1 MAMNFA
7 DAINQLNSNSNEN
20 NFRPTTLGK
29 KQAFFGR
36 ILPLENGGFPFVQFR
51 EAWVSFTK
59 KDGSVTA
66 LPVIVDPDNP
76 NDQLAKLLNTV
87 IQFNKDKGAK
97 DEKGY
102 AVDTIKLASGRFPL
116 SIRVRTYFLGVPVT
130 KQNGIYAQA
139 VDDQGRPAV
148 EAYQISYS
156 GMYAI
161 SSLLN
166 PEMPYTNARTGQ
178 PMFNDQAQFMT
189 AGETMPVSA
198 KFVDAPNGGVGSW
211 NVSVNQAMI
220 LPAMNFNYLER
231 DDQGNMKY
239 VDDIEKE
246 AKPLVESDPNFYQIV
261 LNQLTQSYNTQLA
274 QVSSNPYATG
284 ANFSQA
290 PQVGAGDLPFPSQTQ
305 SPKDSTNNQ
314 APTNGQPAPQAPM
327 NNTQPIVSAQ
337 PQAQKVDVV
346 ANMTGQPA
354 SNFTQPQPQQHTAPS
369 QSAPQA
375 PVSSSAPTQGNFTNP
390 FSQPTTDTPED
401 DLSMPFPNSTDMQ
414 EPTPTSAPTA
424 PASQAP
430 VQPTTPAQQPQPNT
444 TPDPLANLNASSDV
458 DSFLANLK

>member
-66 LPVIVDPDNP
+66 LPVIIDPSNQ

-116 SIRVRTYFLGVPVT
+116 SVRTRAYFLGVPVT
-130 KQNGIYAQA
+130 NQNGTYAQA
-139 VDDQGRPAV
+139 VDNQGRPAV

-161 SSLLN
+161 SSLLT
-166 PEMPYTNARTGQ
+166 PEMPYMNARTGQ
-178 PMFNDQAQFMT
+178 PMFTDQAQFMT
-189 AGETMPVSA
+189 AKETMPVSA

-211 NVSVNQAMI
+211 NASVNQAMI

-231 DDQGNMKY
+231 DAQGNMKY

-246 AKPLVESDPNFYQIV
+246 AKPLIESDPNFYQIV
-261 LNQLTQSYNTQLA
+261 LKQLTQSYNTQMA

-284 ANFSQA
+284 ASFNST
-290 PQVGAGDLPFPSQTQ
+290 PQVGASDLPFPNQNQT
-305 SPKDSTNNQ
+305 STAPANNQ
-314 APTNGQPAPQAPM
+314 APTTGQPAPQAPM
-327 NNTQPIVSAQ
+327 NNQ

-354 SNFTQPQPQQHTAPS
+354 SNFTQSQTQQPTAPA

-375 PVSSSAPTQGNFTNP
+375 PVSSSAPAQGNFTNP
-390 FSQPTTDTPED
+390 FSEPTTDTPEN
-401 DLSMPFPNSTDMQ
+401 DLSMPFPNSADMQ
-414 EPTPTSAPTA
+414 EPAPTPTSQ
-424 PASQAP
+424 AS
-430 VQPTTPAQQPQPNT
+430 VQPTTPAQQPQPQPNT
-444 TPDPLANLNASSDV
+444 APDPLANLNASSDV

>member
-1 MAMNFA
+1 MNFA

-66 LPVIVDPDNP
+66 LPVIVDPNNP

-116 SIRVRTYFLGVPVT
+116 SIRTRTYFLGVPVT
-130 KQNGIYAQA
+130 NQNGTYAQA
-139 VDDQGRPAV
+139 VDNQGRPAV

-161 SSLLN
+161 SSLLT
-166 PEMPYTNARTGQ
+166 PEMPYMNARTGQ
-178 PMFNDQAQFMT
+178 PMFTDQAQFMT
-189 AGETMPVSA
+189 AKETMPVSA

-211 NVSVNQAMI
+211 NASVNQAMI

-231 DDQGNMKY
+231 DAQGNMKY

-246 AKPLVESDPNFYQIV
+246 AKPLIESDPNFYQIV
-261 LNQLTQSYNTQLA
+261 LNQLTQSYNTQMA
-274 QVSSNPYATG
+274 QVSSNPYTTG
-284 ANFSQA
+284 ANFNPT
-290 PQVGAGDLPFPSQTQ
+290 PQVGANDLPFPNQNQT
-305 SPKDSTNNQ
+305 SSAPTNNQ
-314 APTNGQPAPQAPM
+314 APMNGQPAPQAPM
-327 NNTQPIVSAQ
+327 NNQSQP
-337 PQAQKVDVV
+337 QKVDVV

-354 SNFTQPQPQQHTAPS
+354 SNFTQPTAPAQPAP
-369 QSAPQA
+369 QSTQA
-375 PVSSSAPTQGNFTNP
+375 PVSSSTPDQGDFTNP
-390 FSQPTTDTPED
+390 FSQPTTDTPES
-401 DLSMPFPNSTDMQ
+401 DLSMPFPSSADMQ
-414 EPTPTSAPTA
+414 EPA

-430 VQPTTPAQQPQPNT
+430 VQPTTPAQQPQTQPQTNT

>member
-1 MAMNFA
+1 MNFA

-66 LPVIVDPDNP
+66 LPVIIDPSNQ
-76 NDQLAKLLNTV
+76 NDQLAKLLSTV

-116 SIRVRTYFLGVPVT
+116 SVRTRAYFLGVPVT
-130 KQNGIYAQA
+130 NQNGTYAQA
-139 VDDQGRPAV
+139 VDNQGRPAV

-161 SSLLN
+161 SSLLT
-166 PEMPYTNARTGQ
+166 PEMPYMNARTGQ
-178 PMFNDQAQFMT
+178 PMFTDQAQFMT
-189 AGETMPVSA
+189 AKETMPVSA

-211 NVSVNQAMI
+211 NASVNQAMI

-231 DDQGNMKY
+231 DAQGNMKY

-246 AKPLVESDPNFYQIV
+246 AKPLIESDPNFYQIV
-261 LNQLTQSYNTQLA
+261 LKQLTQSYNTQMA

-284 ANFSQA
+284 ASFNST
-290 PQVGAGDLPFPSQTQ
+290 PQVGANDLPFPSQSQT
-305 SPKDSTNNQ
+305 SSAPTNNQ

-327 NNTQPIVSAQ
+327 NNQ
-337 PQAQKVDVV
+337 PQSQKVDVV

-354 SNFTQPQPQQHTAPS
+354 SNFTQPTAPAQPAP
-369 QSAPQA
+369 QSTQA
-375 PVSSSAPTQGNFTNP
+375 PVSSSTPDQGNFTNP
-390 FSQPTTDTPED
+390 FSQPTTDTPES
-401 DLSMPFPNSTDMQ
+401 DLSMPFPNSADMQ
-414 EPTPTSAPTA
+414 EPA

-430 VQPTTPAQQPQPNT
+430 AQQPQMNT

>member
-7 DAINQLNSNSNEN
+7 DAINRLNSNSNEN

-66 LPVIVDPDNP
+66 LPVIIDPSNQ
-76 NDQLAKLLNTV
+76 NDQLAKLLSTV

-116 SIRVRTYFLGVPVT
+116 SVRTRAYFLGVPVT
-130 KQNGIYAQA
+130 NQNGTYAQA
-139 VDDQGRPAV
+139 VDNQGRPAV

-161 SSLLN
+161 SSLLT
-166 PEMPYTNARTGQ
+166 PEMPYMNARTGQ
-178 PMFNDQAQFMT
+178 PMFTDQAQFMT
-189 AGETMPVSA
+189 AKETMPVSA

-211 NVSVNQAMI
+211 NASVNQAMI

-231 DDQGNMKY
+231 DAQGNMKY

-246 AKPLVESDPNFYQIV
+246 ARPLIESDPNFYQIV
-261 LNQLTQSYNTQLA
+261 LNQLTQSYNTQMA

-284 ANFSQA
+284 ASFNST
-290 PQVGAGDLPFPSQTQ
+290 PQVGANDLPFPNQNQT
-305 SPKDSTNNQ
+305 SSAPTNNQ
-314 APTNGQPAPQAPM
+314 APMNGQPAPQAPM
-327 NNTQPIVSAQ
+327 NNQSQP
-337 PQAQKVDVV
+337 QKVDVV

-354 SNFTQPQPQQHTAPS
+354 SNFTQPTAPAQPAP
-369 QSAPQA
+369 QSTQA
-375 PVSSSAPTQGNFTNP
+375 PVSSSTPDQGNFANP
-390 FSQPTTDTPED
+390 FSQPTTDTPES
-401 DLSMPFPNSTDMQ
+401 DLSMPFPSPADMQ
-414 EPTPTSAPTA
+414 DPAS
-424 PASQAP
+424 ASQAP
-430 VQPTTPAQQPQPNT
+430 VQPTTPAQQPQTQPQTNT

>member
-1 MAMNFA
+1 MNFA

-66 LPVIVDPDNP
+66 LPVIIDPSNQ

-116 SIRVRTYFLGVPVT
+116 SVRTRAYFLGVPVT
-130 KQNGIYAQA
+130 NQNGTYAQA
-139 VDDQGRPAV
+139 VDNQGRPAV

-161 SSLLN
+161 SSLLT
-166 PEMPYTNARTGQ
+166 PEMPYMNARTGQ
-178 PMFNDQAQFMT
+178 PMFTDQAQFMT
-189 AGETMPVSA
+189 AKETMPVSA

-211 NVSVNQAMI
+211 NASVNQAMI

-231 DDQGNMKY
+231 DAQGNMKY

-246 AKPLVESDPNFYQIV
+246 AKPLIESDPNFYQIV
-261 LNQLTQSYNTQLA
+261 LNQLTQSYNTQMA

-284 ANFSQA
+284 ASFNST
-290 PQVGAGDLPFPSQTQ
+290 PQVGANDLPFPNQNQT
-305 SPKDSTNNQ
+305 SSAPTNNQ

-327 NNTQPIVSAQ
+327 NNQ
-337 PQAQKVDVV
+337 PQPQKVDVV
-346 ANMTGQPA
+346 ASMTGQPA
-354 SNFTQPQPQQHTAPS
+354 SNFTQPTAPTQPAP
-369 QSAPQA
+369 QSTQA
-375 PVSSSAPTQGNFTNP
+375 PVSSSTPDQGNFTNP
-390 FSQPTTDTPED
+390 FSQPTTDTPES
-401 DLSMPFPNSTDMQ
+401 DLSMPFPNSADMQ
-414 EPTPTSAPTA
+414 EPA

-430 VQPTTPAQQPQPNT
+430 ASQAPAQQPQTNT

>member
-66 LPVIVDPDNP
+66 LPVIVDPNNP

-116 SIRVRTYFLGVPVT
+116 SIRTRTYFLGVPVT
-130 KQNGIYAQA
+130 NQNGTYAQA
-139 VDDQGRPAV
+139 VDNQGRPAV

-161 SSLLN
+161 SSLLT
-166 PEMPYTNARTGQ
+166 PEMPYMNARTGQ
-178 PMFNDQAQFMT
+178 PMFTDQAQFMT

-211 NVSVNQAMI
+211 NASVNQAMI

-290 PQVGAGDLPFPSQTQ
+290 PQVGAGDLPFPSQSQT
-305 SPKDSTNNQ
+305 PNAPTNNQ
-314 APTNGQPAPQAPM
+314 APTNGQP
-327 NNTQPIVSAQ
+327 
-337 PQAQKVDVV
+337 
-346 ANMTGQPA
+346 
-354 SNFTQPQPQQHTAPS
+354 
-369 QSAPQA
+369 APQA
-375 PVSSSAPTQGNFTNP
+375 PVSSSAPTQGNFTNQ

>member
-1 MAMNFA
+1 MNFA

-66 LPVIVDPDNP
+66 LPVIIDPSNQ

-116 SIRVRTYFLGVPVT
+116 SVRTRAYFLGVPVT
-130 KQNGIYAQA
+130 NQNGTYAQA
-139 VDDQGRPAV
+139 VDNQGRPAV

-161 SSLLN
+161 SSLLT
-166 PEMPYTNARTGQ
+166 PEMPYMNARTGQ
-178 PMFNDQAQFMT
+178 PMFTDQAQFMT
-189 AGETMPVSA
+189 AKETMPVSA

-211 NVSVNQAMI
+211 NASVNQAMI

-231 DDQGNMKY
+231 DAQGNMKY

-246 AKPLVESDPNFYQIV
+246 AKPLIESDPNFYQIV
-261 LNQLTQSYNTQLA
+261 LKQLTQSYNTQMA

-284 ANFSQA
+284 ASFNST
-290 PQVGAGDLPFPSQTQ
+290 PQVGANDLPFPSQSQT
-305 SPKDSTNNQ
+305 SSASTNNQ

-327 NNTQPIVSAQ
+327 NNQ
-337 PQAQKVDVV
+337 PQPQKVDVV
-346 ANMTGQPA
+346 ASMTGQPA
-354 SNFTQPQPQQHTAPS
+354 SNFTQPTAPTQPAP
-369 QSAPQA
+369 QSTQA
-375 PVSSSAPTQGNFTNP
+375 PVSSSTPDQGDFTNP
-390 FSQPTTDTPED
+390 FSQPTTDTPES
-401 DLSMPFPNSTDMQ
+401 DLSMPFPNPADMQ
-414 EPTPTSAPTA
+414 EPTP
-424 PASQAP
+424 ASQA
-430 VQPTTPAQQPQPNT
+430 PAQQPQTNT

>member
-59 KDGSVTA
+59 KDSSVTA
-66 LPVIVDPDNP
+66 LPVIIDPNNQ

-116 SIRVRTYFLGVPVT
+116 SVRTRAYFLGVPVT
-130 KQNGIYAQA
+130 NQNGTYAQA
-139 VDDQGRPAV
+139 VDNQGRPAV

-161 SSLLN
+161 SSLLT
-166 PEMPYTNARTGQ
+166 PEMPYMNARTGQ
-178 PMFNDQAQFMT
+178 PMFTDQAQFMT
-189 AGETMPVSA
+189 AKETMPVSA

-211 NVSVNQAMI
+211 NASVNQAMI

-231 DDQGNMKY
+231 DAQGNMKY

-246 AKPLVESDPNFYQIV
+246 AKPLIESDPNFYQIV
-261 LNQLTQSYNTQLA
+261 LNQLTQSYNTQMA
-274 QVSSNPYATG
+274 QVSSNPYTTG
-284 ANFSQA
+284 ANFNPT
-290 PQVGAGDLPFPSQTQ
+290 PQVGANDLPFPNQNQT
-305 SPKDSTNNQ
+305 SSAPTNNQ
-314 APTNGQPAPQAPM
+314 APMNGQPAPQAPM
-327 NNTQPIVSAQ
+327 NNQ
-337 PQAQKVDVV
+337 PQPQKVDVV

-354 SNFTQPQPQQHTAPS
+354 SNFTQPTAPAQPAP
-369 QSAPQA
+369 QSTQA
-375 PVSSSAPTQGNFTNP
+375 PVSSSTPDQGNFANP
-390 FSQPTTDTPED
+390 FSQPTTDTPES
-401 DLSMPFPNSTDMQ
+401 DLSMPFPSSADMQ
-414 EPTPTSAPTA
+414 EPA

-430 VQPTTPAQQPQPNT
+430 VQPTTPAQQPQTQPQTNT

>member
-66 LPVIVDPDNP
+66 LPVIIDPSNQ

-116 SIRVRTYFLGVPVT
+116 SIRTRTYFLGVPVT
-130 KQNGIYAQA
+130 NQNGTYAQA
-139 VDDQGRPAV
+139 VDNQGRPAV

-161 SSLLN
+161 SSLLT
-166 PEMPYTNARTGQ
+166 PEMPYMNARTGQ
-178 PMFNDQAQFMT
+178 PMFTDQAQFMT
-189 AGETMPVSA
+189 AKETMPVSA

-211 NVSVNQAMI
+211 NASVNQAMI

-231 DDQGNMKY
+231 DAQGNMKY

-246 AKPLVESDPNFYQIV
+246 ARPLIESDPNFYQIV
-261 LNQLTQSYNTQLA
+261 LNQLTQSYNTQMA

-284 ANFSQA
+284 ANFNPT
-290 PQVGAGDLPFPSQTQ
+290 PQVGANDLPFPSQNQ
-305 SPKDSTNNQ
+305 APSAPTNNQ
-314 APTNGQPAPQAPM
+314 APMNGQPAPQAPM
-327 NNTQPIVSAQ
+327 NIQPTTAQ

-354 SNFTQPQPQQHTAPS
+354 SNFTQPTAPAQPAP
-369 QSAPQA
+369 QSTQA
-375 PVSSSAPTQGNFTNP
+375 PVSSSTPDQGDFTNP
-390 FSQPTTDTPED
+390 FSQPTTDTPES
-401 DLSMPFPNSTDMQ
+401 DLSMPFPNYADMQ
-414 EPTPTSAPTA
+414 EPEPA

-430 VQPTTPAQQPQPNT
+430 VQPTTPAQQPQTQPQMNT

>member
-1 MAMNFA
+1 MNFA

-66 LPVIVDPDNP
+66 LPVIIDPSNQ
-76 NDQLAKLLNTV
+76 NDQLAKLLSTV

-116 SIRVRTYFLGVPVT
+116 SVRTRAYFLGVTVT
-130 KQNGIYAQA
+130 NQNGTYAQA
-139 VDDQGRPAV
+139 VDNQGRPAV

-161 SSLLN
+161 SSLLT
-166 PEMPYTNARTGQ
+166 PEMPYMNARTGQ
-178 PMFNDQAQFMT
+178 PMFTDQAQFMT
-189 AGETMPVSA
+189 AKETMPVSA

-211 NVSVNQAMI
+211 NASVNQAMI

-231 DDQGNMKY
+231 DAQGNMKY

-246 AKPLVESDPNFYQIV
+246 ARPLIESDPNFYQIV
-261 LNQLTQSYNTQLA
+261 LNQLTQSYNTQMA

-284 ANFSQA
+284 ANFNPA
-290 PQVGAGDLPFPSQTQ
+290 PQVGANDLPFPNQNQT
-305 SPKDSTNNQ
+305 SSAPTNNQ
-314 APTNGQPAPQAPM
+314 APMNGQPAPQAPM
-327 NNTQPIVSAQ
+327 NSQ
-337 PQAQKVDVV
+337 PQPQKVDVV
-346 ANMTGQPA
+346 ASMTGQPA
-354 SNFTQPQPQQHTAPS
+354 SNFTQPTAPTQPAP
-369 QSAPQA
+369 QSTQA
-375 PVSSSAPTQGNFTNP
+375 PVSSSTPDQGNFTNP
-390 FSQPTTDTPED
+390 FSQPTTDTPES
-401 DLSMPFPNSTDMQ
+401 DLSMPFPSPADMQ
-414 EPTPTSAPTA
+414 EPA

-430 VQPTTPAQQPQPNT
+430 AQQPQTST

>member
-1 MAMNFA
+1 MNFA

-66 LPVIVDPDNP
+66 LPVIIDPNNQ

-116 SIRVRTYFLGVPVT
+116 SVRTRAYFLGVPVT
-130 KQNGIYAQA
+130 NQNGTYAQA
-139 VDDQGRPAV
+139 VDNQGRPAV

-161 SSLLN
+161 SSLLT
-166 PEMPYTNARTGQ
+166 PEMPYMNARTGQ

-211 NVSVNQAMI
+211 NASVNQAMI

-231 DDQGNMKY
+231 DAQGNMKY

-246 AKPLVESDPNFYQIV
+246 AKPLIESDPNFYQIV
-261 LNQLTQSYNTQLA
+261 LNQLTQSYNTQMA
-274 QVSSNPYATG
+274 QVSSNPYTTG
-284 ANFSQA
+284 ANFNPT
-290 PQVGAGDLPFPSQTQ
+290 PQVGANDLPFPNQNQT
-305 SPKDSTNNQ
+305 SSAPTNNQ
-314 APTNGQPAPQAPM
+314 APMNGQPAPQAPM
-327 NNTQPIVSAQ
+327 NNQ
-337 PQAQKVDVV
+337 PQPQKVDVV

-354 SNFTQPQPQQHTAPS
+354 SNFTQPTAPAQPAP
-369 QSAPQA
+369 QSTQA
-375 PVSSSAPTQGNFTNP
+375 PVSSSTPDQGDFTNP
-390 FSQPTTDTPED
+390 FSQPTTDTPES
-401 DLSMPFPNSTDMQ
+401 DLSMPFPSSADMQ
-414 EPTPTSAPTA
+414 EPA

-430 VQPTTPAQQPQPNT
+430 VQPTTPAQQPQTQPQTNT

>member
-1 MAMNFA
+1 MNFA

-66 LPVIVDPDNP
+66 LPVIIDPSNQ
-76 NDQLAKLLNTV
+76 NDQLAKLLSTV

-116 SIRVRTYFLGVPVT
+116 SVRTRAYFLGVPVT
-130 KQNGIYAQA
+130 NQNGTYAQA
-139 VDDQGRPAV
+139 VDNQGRPAV

-161 SSLLN
+161 SSLLT
-166 PEMPYTNARTGQ
+166 PEMPYMNARTGQ
-178 PMFNDQAQFMT
+178 PMFTDQAQFMT
-189 AGETMPVSA
+189 AKETMPVSA

-211 NVSVNQAMI
+211 NASVNQAMI

-231 DDQGNMKY
+231 DAQGNMKY

-246 AKPLVESDPNFYQIV
+246 ARPLIESDPNFYQIV
-261 LNQLTQSYNTQLA
+261 LNQLTQSYNTQMA

-284 ANFSQA
+284 ANFSQD
-290 PQVGAGDLPFPSQTQ
+290 PQVGANDLPFPSQSQT
-305 SPKDSTNNQ
+305 SSAPTNNQ
-314 APTNGQPAPQAPM
+314 APMNGQPAPQAPM
-327 NNTQPIVSAQ
+327 NNQ
-337 PQAQKVDVV
+337 PQPQKVDVV
-346 ANMTGQPA
+346 ASMTGQPA
-354 SNFTQPQPQQHTAPS
+354 SNFTQPTAP
-369 QSAPQA
+369 QSTQA
-375 PVSSSAPTQGNFTNP
+375 PVSSSTPDQGDFTNP
-390 FSQPTTDTPED
+390 FSQPTTDTPES
-401 DLSMPFPNSTDMQ
+401 DLSMPFPNSADMQ
-414 EPTPTSAPTA
+414 EPAPA

-430 VQPTTPAQQPQPNT
+430 AQQPQTNT